1 MSWAFI
7 PGPYARRRLPGGGTN
22 AGHQRA
28 TNGKTDQTLRYCL
41 ITESYFRKGPGI
53 SFAVPQH
60 YATEDTEGESRMR
73 KAMAVTG
80 AFTLPLGLALAAAP
94 AHAQDRSEAGTDDTR
109 VLHAQLQ
116 PLNDSSAGGTAMVEV
131 KGTEV
136 TVDIESTGLEP
147 NVNAAQHFHI
157 GEQDMCAPT
166 SESGGNGTE
175 MVSRLEGDSL
185 YEPATSLTTS
195 GSTRPEDGLNLDSMP
210 PANGEGEVSYH
221 RTFEVHEEV
230 ADQIKNEEAVIVQN
244 SIGSN
249 GAGAYESNSAEEN
262 EAPVEAQREAP
273 EEATDETSDEASDQ
287 ASEKTTQPGTC
298 GELVA
303 APENGMDTG
312 FGGTAET
319 SNSDAGAVGLG
330 TAGMVGVGAGL
341 IVVAGAA
348 AVSGRL
354 LWGTKA

>member
-1 MSWAFI
+1 
-7 PGPYARRRLPGGGTN
+7 
-22 AGHQRA
+22 
-28 TNGKTDQTLRYCL
+28 
-41 ITESYFRKGPGI
+41 
-53 SFAVPQH
+53 
-60 YATEDTEGESRMR
+60 MR

-80 AFTLPLGLALAAAP
+80 AFALPLGLALASAP
-94 AHAQDRSEAGTDDTR
+94 AHAQDRSEAGAGAGAGAGADDTR

-116 PLNDSSAGGTAMVEV
+116 PLNASSAGGTAMVEV

-166 SESGGNGTE
+166 PESDGNGTE
-175 MVSRLEGDSL
+175 MVARLEGDTF

-210 PANGEGEVSYH
+210 SANGKGEISYH
-221 RTFEVHEEV
+221 RTFEVDEEV
-230 ADQIKNEEAVIVQN
+230 ADQIKNEEAVLVQN
-244 SIGSN
+244 SIDSS
-249 GAGAYESNSAEEN
+249 GAGVHESNSAEEN
-262 EAPVEAQREAP
+262 EAPVEDRREAP
-273 EEATDETSDEASDQ
+273 GEATDETSAE

-312 FGGTAET
+312 FGGTAEAG
-319 SNSDAGAVGLG
+319 NSDAGVVGLG

-348 AVSGRL
+348 AISGRL
-354 LWGTKA
+354 LWGTRA